1 MSRSPGDSESS
12 RLPAGSAEQTTGEAH
27 LPLRVD
33 GQLWFNRGDKGYLG
47 GKRIDLLE
55 QIEATGSIT
64 RAAKAIKLSYKA
76 AWDAVDAMNNLSERP
91 LVIRTAGGAQGGGT
105 QLTDFGREMLHVWR
119 RMQAEYERFLAQ
131 VAQGVEGFDDIDRLL
146 RAIAMKTSARNQFRG
161 RITAVSKGA
170 VNGSLNLDIGAG
182 QTITATLTNDSIDEL
197 QLEVG
202 KTAIALIKASFVL
215 LSPDPQVQISARNR
229 LTGTISALL
238 PGAVNSEVKLL
249 LPGERTLGAVITN
262 ESAEELGLAVG
273 QPCTALIKASHVIIA
288 ID

>member
-1 MSRSPGDSESS
+1 MSRSSGDTDSS
-12 RLPAGSAEQTTGEAH
+12 RLPAGSAEQTTGAAH

-91 LVIRTAGGAQGGGT
+91 LVIRAAGGAQGGGT

-170 VNGSLNLDIGAG
+170 VNGSLSLDIGAG